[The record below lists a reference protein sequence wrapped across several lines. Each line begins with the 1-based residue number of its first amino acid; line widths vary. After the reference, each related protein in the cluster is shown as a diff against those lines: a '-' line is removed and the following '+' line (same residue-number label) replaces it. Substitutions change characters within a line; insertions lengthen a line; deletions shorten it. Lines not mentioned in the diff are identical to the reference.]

1 MKPIFSVLLVIYT
14 GSNLITDISV
24 GGDHVGPGAGQ
35 GGRRG
40 GAQPHVGPGVGGAGV
55 APVGNHFGPPGETRS
70 FAAAPPRNICQHPQ
84 LKKAVSV
91 CVYVTFKSVSLQ

>member
-24 GGDHVGPGAGQ
+24 GGDHVGLAGQ

-40 GAQPHVGPGVGGAGV
+40 GAQPPVGPGVGGAGV
-55 APVGNHFGPPGETRS
+55 APVGNHFGPMTLYEP
-70 FAAAPPRNICQHPQ
+70 
-84 LKKAVSV
+84 
-91 CVYVTFKSVSLQ
+91 SLQARPDLLLLLLLPIFVNILN

>member
-40 GAQPHVGPGVGGAGV
+40 GAQPPVGPEVGGAGV
-55 APVGNHFGPPGETRS
+55 APVRIHFGPMILYEP
-70 FAAAPPRNICQHPQ
+70 
-84 LKKAVSV
+84 
-91 CVYVTFKSVSLQ
+91 SLQPRPDL

>member
-40 GAQPHVGPGVGGAGV
+40 GAQPPVGPGVGGAGV
-55 APVGNHFGPPGETRS
+55 APVGNHFGPMILYEPSLRARPDLLLLLLLAI
-70 FAAAPPRNICQHPQ
+70 FVNI
-84 LKKAVSV
+84 LN
-91 CVYVTFKSVSLQ
+91 